1 MTITVAK
8 AKIASAI
15 IAKECDVSTIQRCF
29 VIWNHFLKEHDA
41 IFSKNID
48 SSNLLYDYKTVL
60 SIAETECERLGKSS
74 ALTVILAKDSLGQIQ
89 GIGCFSK
96 RTKPS
101 YESESFEISS
111 VISAPWNIH
120 WPCNTEKK
128 GIIKGGGTLIIYS
141 IYRMAIKAKTEK
153 IALSSTAS
161 GISFYKKLGLA
172 QTSYNRFCVDIE
184 KPEPT
189 LMITACFAK
198 TFLLEEGSSM
208 PSIEGI

>member
-1 MTITVAK
+1 MTISVAK
-8 AKIASAI
+8 TKITSAI
-15 IAKECDVSTIQRCF
+15 IAKESDVSNIQSCL

-41 IFSKNID
+41 TLTKNRD
-48 SSNLLYDYKTVL
+48 SFNLLYDYKTVL
-60 SIAETECERLGKSS
+60 SITETECERLGKSAS
-74 ALTVILAKDSLGQIQ
+74 LTVILAKDTLGQIQ

-96 RTKPS
+96 RTKSS

-120 WPCNTEKK
+120 WPAEMEKK
-128 GIIKGGGTLIIYS
+128 GSIKGGGTLIVYS
-141 IYRMAIKAKTEK
+141 IYRMALKAKTEK

-161 GISFYKKLGLA
+161 AISFYQKLGLA
-172 QTSYNRFCVDIE
+172 QSSYNRFYVDIE
-184 KPEPT
+184 KPGPA